1 MTPLMAAGLALGA
14 AGLVM
19 LIVGQYLGRR
29 AVTAPDPETRRAEVR
44 DTLGRDG
51 WTASVKIYRERTGA
65 GLLEAHDAVRRI
77 DRESR

>member
-1 MTPLMAAGLALGA
+1 MVAGLVLGA

-19 LIVGQYLGRR
+19 LIAGQYLGRR
-29 AVTAPDPETRRAEVR
+29 AVTAPDPEALRVEVS

-51 WTASVKIYRERTGA
+51 WAASVRIYRERTGA

-77 DRESR
+77 TRDSH